1 MATLVSNLSDVSGFQ
16 RGLNSISIE
25 NDLVQG
31 FSSLEGLD
39 GSWVTS
45 SSSSSNVTLVNA
57 SGETVQLSGTFSDSY
72 FRATSFNAQF
82 QENVSLSA
90 TGSITVWQDGTASG
104 YINTL
109 RASSPSY
116 TVEIA
121 GSIWPFSQYAT
132 STVSSL
138 KLIHQDYSI
147 ELAGTYNINLDSGAL
162 TTVNLSY
169 GDQSLSI
176 SGSNFNMAQYTES
189 DFDLDLLYRLALTG
203 NDLLLGSEYDDV
215 FNAYAG
221 NDVVYAGF
229 GNDLIDGG
237 IGRDYLDGAA
247 GNDTIYGGLDADLL
261 LGGSGADVLYGG
273 QGDDQLLGGRGWD
286 DLQGGQGN
294 DILRGALGTDTLTGG
309 AGSDAFR
316 FETPL
321 DPQLNIDTITDFVS
335 GVDRMELSASIFTA
349 FADQVGQTVGL
360 NQYLQYNQST
370 GYLSYDADG
379 SGSGAAVPFAILGTS
394 SHPSVGTDFLIV

>member
-1 MATLVSNLSDVSGFQ
+1 MATLISSVSDVNGFQ
-16 RGLNSISIE
+16 RSLNSINVE

-31 FSSLEGLD
+31 FSRLASLD
-39 GSWVTS
+39 SSWVTS
-45 SSSSSNVTLVNA
+45 SSSVSNVTLTNA
-57 SGETVQLSGTFSDSY
+57 SGETVQLSGTFSQSY
-72 FRATSFNAQF
+72 SRATAFNAQF
-82 QENVSLSA
+82 LEGVSLSA
-90 TGSITVWQDGTASG
+90 TGSINLWQDGSVSG
-104 YINTL
+104 YINTF
-109 RASSPSY
+109 RASSASY
-116 TVEIA
+116 TVEVT

-132 STVSSL
+132 STVSTL

-147 ELAGTYNINLDSGAL
+147 ELGGTYNVNLDSGAL
-162 TTVNLSY
+162 TSVSMSF
-169 GDQSLSI
+169 GDQTVSI
-176 SGSNFNMAQYTES
+176 TGTYFDIARYTES

-203 NDLLLGSEYDDV
+203 DDLLLGSVHGDV
-215 FNAYAG
+215 FNAYGG

-229 GNDLIDGG
+229 GNDIIDGG
-237 IGRDYLDGAA
+237 IGRDYLDGGA
-247 GNDTIYGGLDADLL
+247 GDDILYGGIGADTL

-294 DILRGALGTDTLTGG
+294 DILRGAMGMDTLTGG

-335 GVDRMELSASIFTA
+335 GVDRIELSASIFTA
-349 FADQVGQTVGL
+349 FAEQVGQQVGL

-370 GYLSYDADG
+370 GYLTYDADG
-379 SGSGAAVPFAILGTS
+379 SGAGAAVPFAILGTA
-394 SHPSVGTDFLIV
+394 SHPAIGTDFLIV

>member
-1 MATLVSNLSDVSGFQ
+1 MARFQ
-16 RGLNSISIE
+16 
-25 NDLVQG
+25 
-31 FSSLEGLD
+31 
-39 GSWVTS
+39 
-45 SSSSSNVTLVNA
+45 A
-57 SGETVQLSGTFSDSY
+57 S
-72 FRATSFNAQF
+72 
-82 QENVSLSA
+82 
-90 TGSITVWQDGTASG
+90 
-104 YINTL
+104 
-109 RASSPSY
+109 
-116 TVEIA
+116 
-121 GSIWPFSQYAT
+121 
-132 STVSSL
+132 
-138 KLIHQDYSI
+138 
-147 ELAGTYNINLDSGAL
+147 
-162 TTVNLSY
+162 
-169 GDQSLSI
+169 
-176 SGSNFNMAQYTES
+176 AQY
-189 DFDLDLLYRLALTG
+189 
-203 NDLLLGSEYDDV
+203 DV
-215 FNAYAG
+215 FNVVPLGDPLTKTPISGGYHVADPDGNYADVLGDLTLNGQGNMVGTATSISQYFSNDLAYASFVDLDADMLTGSFYYDNGYSIDGQTLYGETGETAYWLRG
-221 NDVVYAGF
+221 NDIVNGTIYNDVLAGF
-229 GNDLIDGG
+229 SGDDIVSGGGGADVLYGYNGADYLNGEGDNDILYGG
-237 IGRDYLDGAA
+237 IGG
-247 GNDTIYGGLDADLL
+247 DTL

-294 DILRGALGTDTLTGG
+294 DILRGALGMDTLTGG